1 MNRNDIVLITGGNSG
16 MGRATA
22 IELAK
27 EGAYVVILCRNKERG
42 EEALKEIKRESKN
55 HRVDLML
62 CDLGELNSIRNFAKE
77 FKEKYNRLDILINN
91 AGVILPKRHETKDG
105 FELQFGVNHLGHFLL
120 TNLLLDLLIDSA
132 PSRIVNVASGA
143 HKVGKIYFEDINL
156 RNNFNLIRAYSQ
168 AKLANVLFTYELSD
182 RLKGT
187 GVTVNCL
194 HPGAV
199 ATQMGIDR
207 NTGFGTFITT
217 MLKPFFQSPKEGAAT
232 AIYLAASEE
241 VEGVSGK
248 YFYKKRSVKS
258 SKTSYSKETA
268 KRLWELSEN
277 LTGFS
282 SDKPLSAIPTK

>member
-120 TNLLLDLLIDSA
+120 TNLLLDLLIASA

-187 GVTVNCL
+187 GVTANCL

-199 ATQMGIDR
+199 AT
-207 NTGFGTFITT
+207 
-217 MLKPFFQSPKEGAAT
+217 
-232 AIYLAASEE
+232 
-241 VEGVSGK
+241 
-248 YFYKKRSVKS
+248 
-258 SKTSYSKETA
+258 
-268 KRLWELSEN
+268 
-277 LTGFS
+277 
-282 SDKPLSAIPTK
+282 